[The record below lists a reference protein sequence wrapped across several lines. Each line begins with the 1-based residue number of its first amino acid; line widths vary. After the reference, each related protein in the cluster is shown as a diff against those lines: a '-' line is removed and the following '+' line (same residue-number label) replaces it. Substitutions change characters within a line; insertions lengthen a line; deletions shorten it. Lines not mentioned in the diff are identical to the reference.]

1 MTNDNQA
8 NMKPTYLRDSLPA
21 SASTQIAQTQ
31 AGQALS
37 RAAEEPVKHTS
48 DIALTVLSHLP
59 EAVYVLDSAGRF
71 VFANEVLL
79 SFLGLSAEEL
89 IGTSLEN
96 APLATML
103 TQDHRDA
110 LNQISETGL
119 GVVGELSFA
128 KTAAK
133 GTSAKNASGASTQL
147 STYSYSL
154 KPVFDATGA
163 VELVIGQGRDIS
175 HQKTSELELAASKT
189 LNERVLA
196 ASNIGTWVLDGA
208 GTINYDQHCQRI
220 WQFPSELS
228 VEAALQRIHPEDA
241 EYVQEQLSAVFA
253 GATEKFSAEY
263 RECLPDGHQR
273 WVLVRGVA
281 IKGQRGDLAISGL
294 VEDIH
299 DKKLSERKL
308 ERLSAELAQQV
319 DMRTAELHQLG
330 SELTL
335 TEQRERQKL
344 AKTLHDSV
352 QQELFAVQFALA
364 SLRPHLGEDAADTLA
379 HIDGLIKGAVKL
391 TRNITTEL
399 KPPELEHPDLCL
411 TLSWLANSLKER
423 FGLKVTL
430 EGEETCTVEHEPVR
444 VLLYNLTRELLF
456 NVVKH
461 ADTDEATVEL
471 ALDGSSLELSVAD
484 KGSGFKAAHRG
495 DGGTGLGLSGVHKRL
510 RVFGGDLKIESEPG
524 EGTRV
529 SVRIPKR
536 SLSQI

>member
-1 MTNDNQA
+1 MTNDNQTD
-8 NMKPTYLRDSLPA
+8 MQSTYLRGSLPA
-21 SASTQIAQTQ
+21 SASQMAQ
-31 AGQALS
+31 AGLS
-37 RAAEEPVKHTS
+37 RAAEKPVKHTS

-59 EAVYVLDSAGRF
+59 EAVYVLDSKGRF

-79 SFLGLSAEEL
+79 NFLGLSAEEL
-89 IGTSLEN
+89 IGTLLEN
-96 APLATML
+96 APLATAL

-128 KTAAK
+128 KTVAK
-133 GTSAKNASGASTQL
+133 GTAAKNASDVSTQL

-154 KPVFDATGA
+154 KPVFDAAGA

-175 HQKTSELELAASKT
+175 YQKTNELELAASKT

-196 ASNIGTWVLDGA
+196 ASNIGTWVLDGQ

-228 VEAALQRIHPEDA
+228 IEAALQRIHPEDA

-253 GATEKFSAEY
+253 GVTDKFSAEY
-263 RECLPDGHQR
+263 RECLPNGSQR

-294 VEDIH
+294 IEDIH
-299 DKKLSERKL
+299 EQKMSERKL

-319 DMRTAELHQLG
+319 DVRTAELHQLG

-352 QQELFAVQFALA
+352 QQELFAIQFALA
-364 SLRPHLGEDAADTLA
+364 SLRPHLGEDAADTLT

-399 KPPELEHPDLCL
+399 KPPELEHPDLCR
-411 TLSWLANSLKER
+411 TLSWLAHSLEER

-430 EGEETCTVEHEPVR
+430 EGDETCNVEHEPVR

-461 ADTDEATVEL
+461 ADTDEATVRL
-471 ALDGSSLELSVAD
+471 VLDGSSLELSVTD
-484 KGSGFKAAHRG
+484 KGSGFKARHQTDSA
-495 DGGTGLGLSGVHKRL
+495 TGLGLSGVHKRL
-510 RVFGGDLKIESEPG
+510 EVFGGDLKIESEPG

-529 SVRIPKR
+529 SVSIPKR
-536 SLSQI
+536 SLSQV